1 MQTIHCKVSCN
12 DQFRRFLFIGT
23 EFSSLFAQVKQL
35 LALDKEFVLKYK
47 DNEGDLITITSN
59 EELACALSYSE
70 KKLLRLVA
78 VPKDVSSISDSDNT
92 SDSDSPV
99 CPRGFPKL
107 GRGLGRHMH
116 GGGGHGGYHG
126 CHGGYGFHG
135 GHGHFQGGHGGCH
148 GREHRHGGHGHGW
161 GPEMFK
167 ARLTSKRDFIKS
179 KLDELE
185 KVTEKTPEQ
194 QQKVLRLQF
203 KLKKI
208 ENHLERGC
216 WEKKGKGKHCGKWAD
231 KMEKRRQKMEKRM
244 SKREKK
250 EKCFSQ
256 NLSEEAQT
264 KIAMLGSQIDVLK
277 PTMKDVKS
285 QIRTKKETLKEA
297 KAKGQDPKQLFVE
310 LSNLKEKRK
319 ALKNEI
325 SPLKE
330 KIRELEYVSC

>member
-1 MQTIHCKVSCN
+1 V
-12 DQFRRFLFIGT
+12 
-23 EFSSLFAQVKQL
+23 L
-35 LALDKEFVLKYK
+35 LVIPK
-47 DNEGDLITITSN
+47 
-59 EELACALSYSE
+59 

-231 KMEKRRQKMEKRM
+231 KMEKRRQKME
-244 SKREKK
+244 
-250 EKCFSQ
+250 
-256 NLSEEAQT
+256 
-264 KIAMLGSQIDVLK
+264 
-277 PTMKDVKS
+277 
-285 QIRTKKETLKEA
+285 
-297 KAKGQDPKQLFVE
+297 GQDPKQLIVE

-325 SPLKE
+325 RPLKE
-330 KIRELEYVSC
+330 KIRELKYASC